1 MRSFVEL
8 ALVAVG
14 LAAAVSAAAELAP
27 LGFEPPPAGSY
38 DLPVV
43 DRVRDHPVVDSNGKE
58 TTLFALKEGRLAVVA
73 FVYTSCP
80 ETEGCPL
87 AQAILLRLDRSVAE
101 DPALA
106 PHVALVSL
114 SFDPERDTPEKL
126 ARFREL
132 QRPKSDWRF
141 AAAHRGQELARLL
154 EDFNQTVTPI
164 HDDDGR
170 FTGVYRHVLKV
181 YLLDEQNRVRN
192 VYSSGFLAPEI
203 VLNDLKTLMED
214 S

>member
-1 MRSFVEL
+1 M
-8 ALVAVG
+8 AVG

-27 LGFEPPPAGSY
+27 LGFEPPAPGTYA
-38 DLPVV
+38 LPVV
-43 DRVRDHPVVDSNGKE
+43 DRVRDHPVVESNGEE
-58 TTLFALKEGRLAVVA
+58 TTLFSLKKGRLAVIA

-87 AQAILLRLDRSVAE
+87 AQAILYRLDRAIAE
-101 DPALA
+101 DPDLE

-132 QRPKSDWRF
+132 QKPKSEWRF
-141 AAAHRGQELARLL
+141 AAAPRGQQLARLL

-164 HDDDGR
+164 HDDTGR
-170 FTGVYRHVLKV
+170 FTGIYRHVLKV
-181 YLLDEQNRVRN
+181 FLLDEENRVRN

>member
-1 MRSFVEL
+1 MRSRIDF
-8 ALVAVG
+8 ALVGVG
-14 LAAAVSAAAELAP
+14 LVAAVAAATELAP

-38 DLPVV
+38 ELPVV
-43 DRVRDHPVVDSNGKE
+43 DRLRDHPVVDSSGTR

-80 ETEGCPL
+80 ESDGCPL
-87 AQAILLRLDRSVAE
+87 AQAVLLRLDRTIAE
-101 DPALA
+101 NPDLA
-106 PHVALVSL
+106 AHVALVSL
-114 SFDPERDTPEKL
+114 SFDPERDTPAKL

-132 QRPKSDWRF
+132 QRPRSDWRF
-141 AAAHRGQELARLL
+141 ACALGGRELGRLL

-164 HDDDGR
+164 HDDAGR

-181 YLLDEQNRVRN
+181 FLLDEQNRVRN
-192 VYSSGFLAPEI
+192 VYSSGLLAPEL
-203 VLNDLKTLMED
+203 VLNDLKTLRED